1 MENASKALLMAG
13 GVLIGLLV
21 IGALV
26 LMVNQ
31 LGSYQKQNV
40 GTEQERQIA
49 QFNQEFTRFTDQ
61 RIDGTDIVSLVNKVV
76 DYNTKSGGVNS
87 LNYDIKITLTI
98 DVAGFATKYGTNNT
112 SKIFGNTTK
121 YTINN
126 SSSPFYSIIRTYTN
140 MENTYGLENLKK
152 LSSNFDSVYENGTKS
167 VKDVIGKE
175 ILDLNPPNG
184 KIRIERHRE
193 YSEFKSSKFRS
204 VESPKYTD
212 GQISGLKFQFVE

>member
-40 GTEQERQIA
+40 GTEQEKQIA

-76 DYNTKSGGVNS
+76 DYNTRSGGVNS

-98 DVAGFATKYGTNNT
+98 DITGFAGKYGTNST
-112 SKIFGNTTK
+112 SKIFGNTTR

-126 SSSPFYSIIRTYTN
+126 SNVSFYNIIRNYTN
-140 MENTYGLENLKK
+140 IESNYGLENLKK

-167 VKDVIGKE
+167 VKDVTGKE
-175 ILDLNPPNG
+175 INDLNPPNG
-184 KIRIERHRE
+184 KNIIEGHRE

-204 VESPKYTD
+204 VGSPTYTD
-212 GQISGLKFQFVE
+212 GQISRLSFKWME

>member
-40 GTEQERQIA
+40 GTEQEKQIA
-49 QFNQEFTRFTDQ
+49 QFNQEFTRFTEQ
-61 RIDGTDIVSLVNKVV
+61 RIDGTDIISLVNKVI
-76 DYNTKSGGVNS
+76 DYNTRSGGVNS

-98 DVAGFATKYGTNNT
+98 NIKGFAGRYGN
-112 SKIFGNTTK
+112 KIFGNTES
-121 YTINN
+121 YVIDPSNGSN
-126 SSSPFYSIIRTYTN
+126 SPFYTIISRYRN
-140 MENTYGLENLKK
+140 FENNYGLENLKK
-152 LSSNFDSVYENGTKS
+152 LSSNFASVYVNKTKS
-167 VKDVIGKE
+167 VKDVTGRE
-175 ILDLNPPNG
+175 ISDLNPPNG
-184 KIRIERHRE
+184 QRIIEEHRE

-204 VESPKYTD
+204 VGNPTYDD
-212 GQISGLKFQFVE
+212 GQISRLTFEWIE